1 MWKAPPGGVGGQGR
15 KTPRWPQKVCRRDVF
30 RAHTVHTQAGERN
43 PTGAQVTMV
52 RSDTQLVTMDSAAH
66 PTQTAARGPAGHWA
80 AGRGKSARA
89 QGQGEGVRRPERRDG
104 RPGVRPDSGTGA
116 LTRGHGWGFGT
127 LIADYPPHTH
137 PGQGNEVPAPG
148 SATLGHAVRTG
159 CRRRLRCPGHV
170 HTARWRARRP
180 HPQAPSKSG
189 RPARARATGNRNP
202 GSSRNPQSA
211 SSGDNFPRPRGG
223 RAHTRGGAAPGP

>member
-1 MWKAPPGGVGGQGR
+1 MAPEGLQKGRFQSPHCSHASRGKKSHRSPGHDGEIRHTAGDDGFGCAPYTDSGQGPGR
-15 KTPRWPQKVCRRDVF
+15 TLGSRAREVSEGAGTGRGSQTPREERRE
-30 RAHTVHTQAGERN
+30 T
-43 PTGAQVTMV
+43 
-52 RSDTQLVTMDSAAH
+52 
-66 PTQTAARGPAGHWA
+66 
-80 AGRGKSARA
+80 RGKTRLGDRSL
-89 QGQGEGVRRPERRDG
+89 
-104 RPGVRPDSGTGA
+104 DSGTRLGIWDPD
-116 LTRGHGWGFGT
+116 RR
-127 LIADYPPHTH
+127 PSPHTH
-137 PGQGNEVPAPG
+137 TPRARERGGRRGTEVPAPG
-148 SATLGHAVRTG
+148 SATPGHAVRTG
-159 CRRRLRCPGHV
+159 RRRRLRCPGHV

>member
-1 MWKAPPGGVGGQGR
+1 MAPEGLWKGRFQSPHCSHASRGKKSHRSPGHDGEIRHTAGDDGFGCAPYTDSGQGPGR
-15 KTPRWPQKVCRRDVF
+15 TLGSRAREVSEGAGTGRGSQTPR
-30 RAHTVHTQAGERN
+30 E
-43 PTGAQVTMV
+43 
-52 RSDTQLVTMDSAAH
+52 
-66 PTQTAARGPAGHWA
+66 
-80 AGRGKSARA
+80 
-89 QGQGEGVRRPERRDG
+89 E

-127 LIADYPPHTH
+127 LIADPHPHTH

-148 SATLGHAVRTG
+148 SATPGHAVRTG
-159 CRRRLRCPGHV
+159 RRRRLRCPGHV